1 MSTAS
6 NEKNSISWHLP
17 AERATRAAFGEAGV
31 ERGSPALRR
40 DARGQGSARYW
51 VRHPAPRTLPPLGA
65 GDELRGL
72 RPGTPPWVVLG
83 PALGRGSWN
92 CYYPPARRA
101 GRGCLRFLGPTGS
114 RAFRGTWALLG
125 ARLSTARAW
134 RQLGLCARGVE
145 PGPPRQGRALGGG
158 PGPGARGAEAAAA
171 GVGMSGSSKVVLGV
185 SVVLTAATVVGVH
198 MKQRQ
203 DQQVGVTCP
212 RLRARAAAEAWGL
225 GSGSAWC
232 RFLLAFPFSP
242 PTSEAERPLPGA
254 SGKCGRWSPVLW
266 AGPAPAP
273 RVSKRW

>member
-1 MSTAS
+1 MRLALSEAAPRS
-6 NEKNSISWHLP
+6 EG
-17 AERATRAAFGEAGV
+17 TRAVKGPQGT
-31 ERGSPALRR
+31 GSGIP
-40 DARGQGSARYW
+40 
-51 VRHPAPRTLPPLGA
+51 PPRTLPPQEA

-83 PALGRGSWN
+83 TALGRGSWK

-114 RAFRGTWALLG
+114 RAFRGTWVLLG

-145 PGPPRQGRALGGG
+145 PGPPRQRRALGGG
-158 PGPGARGAEAAAA
+158 PGPGVRGAEAAAA
-171 GVGMSGSSKVVLGV
+171 GAGMSGSSKVVLGL
-185 SVVLTAATVVGVH
+185 SVVLTAATVAGVH

-203 DQQVGVTCP
+203 DQQVDVTCP

-225 GSGSAWC
+225 GSGSAWR

-242 PTSEAERPLPGA
+242 PAFPEAGRPLPGA
-254 SGKCGRWSPVLW
+254 SGKWGRWSPVLW